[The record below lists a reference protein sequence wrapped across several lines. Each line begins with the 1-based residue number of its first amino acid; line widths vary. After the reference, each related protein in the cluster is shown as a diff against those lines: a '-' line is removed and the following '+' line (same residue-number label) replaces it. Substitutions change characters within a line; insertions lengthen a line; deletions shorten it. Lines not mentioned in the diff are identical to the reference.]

1 MVVDIIIIPQAR
13 QVGRLS
19 FSFTFQSANGEGVV
33 TNDALLSCAER
44 GPLYTLLDDTYAD
57 MTEFF
62 GAWASWGGMLS
73 TQSAST
79 VPLTY
84 AYWSLDVEGY
94 PQLSVVDGAI
104 NECATRIVLS
114 YSASR

>member
-1 MVVDIIIIPQAR
+1 
-13 QVGRLS
+13 
-19 FSFTFQSANGEGVV
+19 
-33 TNDALLSCAER
+33 
-44 GPLYTLLDDTYAD
+44 
-57 MTEFF
+57 
-62 GAWASWGGMLS
+62 MLS

-79 VPLTY
+79 ALPLTY

-104 NECATRIVLS
+104 NECATRVVLS

>member
-1 MVVDIIIIPQAR
+1 
-13 QVGRLS
+13 
-19 FSFTFQSANGEGVV
+19 
-33 TNDALLSCAER
+33 
-44 GPLYTLLDDTYAD
+44 
-57 MTEFF
+57 
-62 GAWASWGGMLS
+62 MLS

-104 NECATRIVLS
+104 NECATRVVLS

>member
-1 MVVDIIIIPQAR
+1 MVVDIIPQAR

-44 GPLYTLLDDTYAD
+44 GPLYTLLNDTYANIA
-57 MTEFF
+57 EFF
-62 GAWASWGGMLS
+62 GSWASWGGILS

-79 VPLTY
+79 APLTY
-84 AYWSLDVEGY
+84 AYWSLDIEGY
-94 PQLSVVDGAI
+94 PQLSVIDSAI
-104 NECATRIVLS
+104 NECATRVCLS